1 MPFPRNPGAEM
12 SAGRMLQLLCLLW
25 LAGMAMRITILAVPP
40 VIPLIRNDLGKSET
54 QVGLLIGLPLVAWA
68 LAAVPGS
75 LLIARLGATA
85 TLAAGLAVTALAAAA
100 RGGAASVWLLYLA
113 TIVMG
118 LGIAVMQPAVP
129 TLVREW
135 LPDRVGLGAA
145 VVTNG
150 MLAGGTLG
158 AALTIPLVL
167 PLVEGSWRLNLVAW
181 GVPVLLALVLLPV
194 LARPTRHWT
203 RPAISVAGRWWPNW
217 RSPVVWLLGFTFGSN
232 NALFFGANAFLPDY
246 LVNIGRADLTGAALG
261 WMNGCQLIASTLLLA
276 TAEYLQGRAWPYLLF
291 GPAALAAVIGIV
303 STSGTWIVASAAL
316 LGFALA
322 VTFVVTFALPPLLS
336 PHGDVHRTA
345 AGMFTISYGCA
356 LAIPIVCGASWD
368 LTGRSWTAFVPLGIC
383 AVTLTVI
390 GLVLSLH
397 RPAGKTR

>member
-1 MPFPRNPGAEM
+1 MPFPPSAGGGM
-12 SAGRMLQLLCLLW
+12 SVGRMLQLLCLLW
-25 LAGMAMRITILAVPP
+25 LAGMAMRITVLAVPP
-40 VIPLIRNDLGKSET
+40 VIPLIRDDLGMSET

-85 TLAAGLAVTALAAAA
+85 TLAAGLAVTALAAGA
-100 RGGAASVWLLYLA
+100 RGGASNVWLLYLA

-135 LPDRVGLGAA
+135 LPDRAGLGAA

-167 PLVEGSWRLNLVAW
+167 PLVGRSWRLDLVAW
-181 GVPVLLALVLLPV
+181 AVPVLLVLLLLPV
-194 LARPTRHWT
+194 LARPTQRRTQPVIADGGH
-203 RPAISVAGRWWPNW
+203 WWPDW
-217 RSPVVWLLGFTFGSN
+217 RNPVVWLLGFTFGSN
-232 NALFFGANAFLPDY
+232 NALFYGANAFLPDY
-246 LVNIGRADLTGAALG
+246 LVSIGRADLTGAALG

-276 TAEYLQGRAWPYLLF
+276 TAGYLQGRAWPYLLF
-291 GPAALAAVIGIV
+291 GSAALAAVVGIV
-303 STSGTWIVASAAL
+303 GTGGTWIVAAAGL

-322 VTFVVTFALPPLLS
+322 VTFVVTFALLPLLS
-336 PHGDVHRTA
+336 PPGDVHRTA
-345 AGMFTISYGCA
+345 AGMFTISFGCA
-356 LAIPIVCGASWD
+356 VAIPIVCGALWD
-368 LTGRSWTAFVPLGIC
+368 LTGRSWTAFVPLGLC

-390 GLVLSLH
+390 GPILSLH
-397 RPAGKTR
+397 RAAGKAR